1 MFLLPAV
8 LVTEPT
14 PMRLLLLLL
23 LGEIESGYLLA
34 EDTPFAELNY
44 GQISHGLN
52 LTTM

>member
-14 PMRLLLLLL
+14 PMRLLLLL